1 MPCNLSEDTLKQVV
15 AFHGHTCPG
24 LYIGI
29 RASEL
34 ALQELGHND
43 EADLVAVVETDMCGV
58 DAIQFL
64 TGCTYGK
71 GNLIHRDYG
80 KMAFSFFSRKNNTG
94 FRALLNQEVR
104 GGLDDEIGRI
114 MGRTLAGTATEEDK
128 KRNQELRTLLQ
139 QRIMD
144 ADLNDMFHVDRQPGL
159 APSRARILES
169 LVCEACGETTME
181 SRTRRMGGKT
191 LCIPCFNKVEQKI

>member
-1 MPCNLSEDTLKQVV
+1 MPCTIPQDTLNQVI
-15 AFHGHTCPG
+15 AFHGHVCPG
-24 LYIGI
+24 LSIGI

-34 ALQELGHND
+34 ALRDLGHND

-64 TGCTYGK
+64 TGCTFGK
-71 GNLIHRDYG
+71 GNLIHLDYG
-80 KMAFSFFSRKNNTG
+80 KMAFSFHSRKSGNG
-94 FRALLNQEVR
+94 FRALLNPEIR
-104 GGLDDEIGRI
+104 DGLDDEIGRI
-114 MGRTLAGTATEEDK
+114 MARTMAGTATEDDK
-128 KRNQELRTLLQ
+128 KRNRELRELLRE
-139 QRIMD
+139 RIMQ
-144 ADLNDMFHVDRQPGL
+144 ADLDAMFRIDRQRDN
-159 APSRARILES
+159 APRRAMVLES